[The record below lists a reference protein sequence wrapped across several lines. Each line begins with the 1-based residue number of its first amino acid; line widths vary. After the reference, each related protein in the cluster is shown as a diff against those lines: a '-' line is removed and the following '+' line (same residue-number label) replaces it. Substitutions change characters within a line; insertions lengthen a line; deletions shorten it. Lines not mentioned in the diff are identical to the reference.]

1 MNDEKRELIAQIV
14 TAGRQKLF
22 GTAEYCF
29 SSAEDAAWRFVGAT
43 GKENWLFHKLLD
55 RVESNARS
63 FGKPHVRAT
72 YEAVGALSESEWAQ
86 DVAAGRLPLNVNT
99 HRGPLTNVDVLQEAR
114 RNWESALKSRSET
127 EVEVVINRA
136 TIPARVKFVLGS
148 EDGVVWLAAA
158 SSALLNRRWE
168 PLSTESDRFDSA
180 LQVQPS
186 AAAAA
191 YIEHAR
197 EFVREADR
205 IGDAATATAVR
216 RGIGKRYKTFLAWV
230 AVALSFSS
238 GTVIV
243 SYAQSKTFRDAV
255 RDRLPRAARV
265 LDAITSAPPPSAPR
279 PPAQRR
285 TGPNPPSS
293 YNLVELGEPVAIET
307 VNIADDYR
315 SHTLWYDESSPALP
329 ILRRNGAKVEPQIV
343 VTRSASNPRQ
353 ALIRAFLGD
362 VERRNVESFLLMFDD
377 GDVLAFDGNF
387 IENLAGRYRGFMV
400 TKSFSRGGSHEV
412 SLWASKKDDPKGGVE
427 VATKRFNLDA
437 TLAAQ
442 PERHPIAPVA
452 PYEPADE
459 DVIPARDGVFQL
471 VYDEARSGSHL
482 RRDAR
487 GRVESQILATVRSD
501 RRLLFKV
508 FLGPEFD
515 EVQYVGVWQ
524 PDGSAHL
531 AIPIADYSRK
541 FRGLAIVFTPKSP
554 GAQTLRV
561 RAVRIGSDGTDSQP
575 EVSATFSPPAADDR
589 APE

>member
-22 GTAEYCF
+22 GTPDCCL
-29 SSAEDAAWRFVGAT
+29 STAEDGSWPFVGAT

-86 DVAAGRLPLNVNT
+86 DVAAGRLPSNVNT

-114 RNWESALKSRSET
+114 RNWESALETRSET
-127 EVEVVINRA
+127 EVDVVINRA
-136 TIPARVKFVLGS
+136 TIPAKVKFVLGS
-148 EDGVVWLAAA
+148 EDGVVWLATA

-168 PLSTESDRFDSA
+168 PLSSESDRFDSA

-186 AAAAA
+186 AGAAA
-191 YIEHAR
+191 YIEQAR

-205 IGDAATATAVR
+205 IGDTTTATAVR
-216 RGIGKRYKTFLAWV
+216 RGIGKRYKTVLAWV

-265 LDAITSAPPPSAPR
+265 LDAITSAPPPSPPR
-279 PPAQRR
+279 PPAERR
-285 TGPNPPSS
+285 TANPPSS

-307 VNIADDYR
+307 VNIADDYQMHPLR
-315 SHTLWYDESSPALP
+315 YDESSPALP
-329 ILRRNGAKVEPQIV
+329 LLRRNGARVEPQIV
-343 VTRSASNPRQ
+343 VTRSARNPRQ

-362 VERRNVESFLLMFDD
+362 VERGNVDSFLLMFDD

-387 IENLAGRYRGFMV
+387 IENLAGRYRGFMLAK
-400 TKSFSRGGSHEV
+400 TFSKGGSHEV
-412 SLWASKKDDPKGGVE
+412 SLSASKKDDPKSGVE
-427 VATKRFNLDA
+427 VAKKRFNLDA

-442 PERHPIAPVA
+442 PERHPIAAVA
-452 PYEPADE
+452 PYEPVDE
-459 DVIPARDGVFQL
+459 DVLPSRDGVFQL
-471 VYDEARSGSHL
+471 VYEETGPATRL
-482 RRDAR
+482 KRDTN
-487 GRVESQILATVRSD
+487 GRVESQIVTTVRPD
-501 RRLLFKV
+501 GRLLFKV

-515 EVQYVGVWQ
+515 DVKDVGVWE
-524 PDGSAHL
+524 PGGAVHL
-531 AIPIADYSRK
+531 MVPIGNYSRK
-541 FRGLAIVFTPKSP
+541 YRGLSIVYTPTTP
-554 GAQTLRV
+554 GPHTLQI
-561 RAVRIGSDGTDSQP
+561 RAVRNGSVGIYSQP
-575 EVSATFSPPAADDR
+575 EVSVTFNPPTDQ
-589 APE
+589 E

>member
-22 GTAEYCF
+22 GTPDCCL
-29 SSAEDAAWRFVGAT
+29 STAEDGSWPFVGAT

-86 DVAAGRLPLNVNT
+86 DVAAGRLPSNVNT

-114 RNWESALKSRSET
+114 RNWESALETRSET
-127 EVEVVINRA
+127 EVDVVVSRA
-136 TIPARVKFVLGS
+136 TIPAKVKFVLGS
-148 EDGVVWLAAA
+148 EDGVVWLATA

-168 PLSTESDRFDSA
+168 PLSSESDRFDSA

-205 IGDAATATAVR
+205 TGDTATATAVR
-216 RGIGKRYKTFLAWV
+216 RTMWKRFKTALAWAGV
-230 AVALSFSS
+230 VLSFFS

-255 RDRLPRAARV
+255 RDRLPRAAGV
-265 LDAITSAPPPSAPR
+265 LDAITSTPPAPVPR

-285 TGPNPPSS
+285 SANPPNS
-293 YNLVELGEPVAIET
+293 YNLVELGEPVATET
-307 VNIADDYR
+307 VNIADDYQMHPLR
-315 SHTLWYDESSPALP
+315 YDESSPALP
-329 ILRRNGAKVEPQIV
+329 VLMRKGPKVEPQIV
-343 VTRSASNPRQ
+343 VTRSARNPRQ

-362 VERRNVESFLLMFDD
+362 VQRGNIDSFVLMFDD
-377 GDVLAFDGNF
+377 GEVLAFDGNL
-387 IENLAGRYRGFMV
+387 IENLAGHYRGFMLAK
-400 TKSFSRGGSHEV
+400 TFSKAGSHEV
-412 SLWASKKDDPKGGVE
+412 SLWASKKDDPKSGVE
-427 VATKRFNLDA
+427 VAKKRFNLDA

-442 PERHPIAPVA
+442 PELHPIAPVA
-452 PYEPADE
+452 PYEPVDE
-459 DVIPARDGVFQL
+459 DVLPSRDGVFQL
-471 VYDEARSGSHL
+471 VYEERGPESRL
-482 RRDAR
+482 KRDTN
-487 GRVESQILATVRSD
+487 GRVESQILTTARPD
-501 RRLLFKV
+501 GRLLFKV

-515 EVQYVGVWQ
+515 DVKDVGVWE
-524 PDGSAHL
+524 PGGAVHL
-531 AIPIADYSRK
+531 MEPIGNYSRK
-541 FRGLAIVFTPKSP
+541 YRGMSIVYTPTTTGP
-554 GAQTLRV
+554 QTLQI
-561 RAVRIGSDGTDSQP
+561 RAVRNGSVGISSQP
-575 EVSATFSPPAADDR
+575 EVSVTFDPPSADQ
-589 APE
+589 